1 MIESVV
7 QKQLEAYNAKD
18 LETFLDCY
26 SDEIEVYDHPNTLI
40 MSGKER
46 MRNHYRNLFDS
57 YPSMRC
63 NLVNRMISGNIVI
76 DHEQITGRTEGI
88 LEAIAIYEVIDERI
102 QKVWFV
108 R

>member
-26 SDEIEVYDHPNTLI
+26 SDEIEVFDHPNTLI

-76 DHEQITGRTEGI
+76 DHEQIKGRTEGI
-88 LEAIAIYEVIDERI
+88 LEAIAIYEVVDERI